1 MIPNLTFLLCLG
13 LSLGPRNQ
21 VLAGGL
27 SKPTLRAVPSNVVTT
42 GEQVTLICEGPLD
55 AQEYKLYKEGNPDF
69 QIPTA
74 YEDIEKNNK
83 IIISSIS
90 SQDAGQYQC
99 YYKHPNGTSEH
110 SDTLELLVTGVYS
123 SKVTLSSLPSP
134 VVTSGGDVTLQC
146 SSQEEYNS
154 FILVKEDQKFSSAM
168 ASQDTYTGI
177 FQALFTV
184 GPVTPQQRWRFTCYG
199 YYLNS
204 LQLWSVPSNSLE
216 LLVSGS
222 LHKPNIWAE
231 PGTLI
236 TLGSPVTIWCE
247 GTRETKIYVLH
258 KQGSP
263 EPWDRQTQRDL
274 NNKAKFT
281 IPSVTKMHAG
291 NFHCYCYN
299 SAGWSQNSD
308 TLELVVT
315 GVYPSK
321 VSLSAQY
328 SPVVTS
334 GGYVTLKCFSQHGY
348 NRFILIMEDEK
359 FSRPMESQ
367 YTYYRDFWALFKVG
381 PVNPQK
387 RWIFTC
393 YGCYWNSPQLWSV
406 PSNHLE
412 LLISGTLHKPTIWAD
427 PGTLINLGSPVTIW
441 CEGTRETQMYVL
453 RKEGSPEPWGRQTQR
468 DHNNKAKFTI
478 PSVTTLHAGKYHCYS
493 YNSAGWSERSDTL
506 ELVVTGV
513 SIKPRLVALNSPV
526 GTIGRSVTLSCTSN
540 QRYNWFSLI
549 KDKQKFSSS
558 MGSQNVYTGL
568 SSARFQVRLMTSS
581 QRWSFRCYGY
591 HTSNPQVWSEGSDIL
606 DILVS
611 GTLKKPSISAEP
623 GSVITL
629 GNPVTIW
636 CEGTMETQ
644 IYFLYKEGSPA
655 PWERLTVPVP
665 DHRVKFFIP
674 FMGENNAGRYRCYCF
689 NSAGWTQHS
698 DSMELVVT
706 GVYNK
711 PTLSAL
717 PKPVVTLGGS
727 VTLSCTSNQT
737 YDGFVLIKDKQF
749 YSSMDSQYVYTDQ
762 SSARFQVGPITL
774 SERWSFRCY
783 GYHTSKPQV
792 WSEGSDIL
800 ELLVTGSSR
809 KPSLITQQR
818 PILAPGEK
826 LTLQCYSNMSYDRF
840 LLSKEGGSDVPQIS
854 AHFTQAGKSHANFTL
869 HSVDFTTGGRY
880 RCHGSYNISSE
891 WSAPSDPLD
900 ILITGH
906 PPVAPNLSVHPGTT
920 VSSGEKVTLLC
931 KSSIPVDSFLLFKE
945 GAFHSHMRQ
954 ISKLQDSQYQAEFSM
969 SAVTPSV
976 GGIYMC
982 FGSQRS
988 SPYLLSQPSVSM
1000 EIIVSGLAR
1009 YQKILIGVSVGF
1021 LLLLFLLAL
1030 LLLLRLRHQ
1039 KKCSKGVQTATNLQH
1054 SAGAGEPV
1062 TMDRGIQK
1070 SPAAA
1075 IQEETLYTM
1084 VKGTQI
1090 KESMELD
1097 IMNQHKENHPKD
1109 LYAQVKPSRFRRAE
1123 PTSPSLMPKEPL
1135 DSNNRQAKEDKAAAS
1150 KEPCDVTYAQL
1161 HIMTPRQRQL
1171 NLAYLRPKS
1180 PS

>member
-90 SQDAGQYQC
+90 SQDAGQYRC

-123 SKVTLSSLPSP
+123 SKVTFSSLPSP
-134 VVTSGGDVTLQC
+134 VVTSGGT
-146 SSQEEYNS
+146 
-154 FILVKEDQKFSSAM
+154 
-168 ASQDTYTGI
+168 
-177 FQALFTV
+177 
-184 GPVTPQQRWRFTCYG
+184 
-199 YYLNS
+199 
-204 LQLWSVPSNSLE
+204 
-216 LLVSGS
+216 

-247 GTRETKIYVLH
+247 GTRETQTYVLH
-258 KQGSP
+258 KEGSP
-263 EPWDRQTQRDL
+263 ELWDRQTQKDL

-281 IPSVTKMHAG
+281 IPSVTTLHAG
-291 NFHCYCYN
+291 NYHCYCYS
-299 SAGWSQNSD
+299 SARWSQNSD
-308 TLELVVT
+308 TLKLVVT

-321 VSLSAQY
+321 VSLSAQH

-334 GGYVTLKCFSQHGY
+334 GGYVYLKCFSQHGY

-359 FSRPMESQ
+359 FSRAMDSQ
-367 YTYYRDFWALFKVG
+367 YTYYRDFWALFNVG

-393 YGCYWNSPQLWSV
+393 YGYYWNSPQLWSV
-406 PSNHLE
+406 SSNHLE
-412 LLISGTLHKPTIWAD
+412 LLISGTLHEPTIWAE
-427 PGTLINLGSPVTIW
+427 PGTLITLGSPVTIW
-441 CEGTRETQMYVL
+441 CEGTRETEIYVL
-453 RKEGSPEPWGRQTQR
+453 HKEGNLEPGDKQTQKN
-468 DHNNKAKFTI
+468 DNNRAKFTI

-493 YNSAGWSERSDTL
+493 YNSAGWSQRSGTL
-506 ELVVTGV
+506 EVVVTGV

-526 GTIGRSVTLSCTSN
+526 VTVGQSVILSCTSN
-540 QRYNWFSLI
+540 QRYNRFSLI
-549 KDKQKFSSS
+549 KNKQKFSSS

-568 SSARFQVRLMTSS
+568 SSARFQVGLMTSS
-581 QRWSFRCYGY
+581 Q
-591 HTSNPQVWSEGSDIL
+591 
-606 DILVS
+606 
-611 GTLKKPSISAEP
+611 
-623 GSVITL
+623 
-629 GNPVTIW
+629 
-636 CEGTMETQ
+636 
-644 IYFLYKEGSPA
+644 
-655 PWERLTVPVP
+655 
-665 DHRVKFFIP
+665 
-674 FMGENNAGRYRCYCF
+674 
-689 NSAGWTQHS
+689 
-698 DSMELVVT
+698 
-706 GVYNK
+706 
-711 PTLSAL
+711 
-717 PKPVVTLGGS
+717 
-727 VTLSCTSNQT
+727 
-737 YDGFVLIKDKQF
+737 
-749 YSSMDSQYVYTDQ
+749 
-762 SSARFQVGPITL
+762 
-774 SERWSFRCY
+774 RWSFRCY

-800 ELLVTGSSR
+800 ELLVSGTLQKPSIWAEPGSVITSGNPVTIWCEGTMETQIYFLYKEGSPARRSTLTAPVPDHRAKFFIPSMREHNAGRYRCYCYNSAGWTEHSDTLELVVTGSSR

-840 LLSKEGGSDVPQIS
+840 VLSKEGGSDVPQIS

-976 GGIYMC
+976 GCIYMC

-1039 KKCSKGVQTATNLQH
+1039 KKCSKGLQTATNLQH

-1062 TMDRGIQK
+1062 TRGRGIQK

-1097 IMNQHKENHPKD
+1097 IMNQHEENHPKD
-1109 LYAQVKPSRFRRAE
+1109 LYAQVKPSRLRLRAE
-1123 PTSPSLMPKEPL
+1123 PTAPSLMPKEPL
-1135 DSNNRQAKEDKAAAS
+1135 DSNNRQAKEGKAAAS

-1171 NLAYLRPKS
+1171 NLTSLRSKS
-1180 PS
+1180 PT

>member
-42 GEQVTLICEGPLD
+42 GEKVTLICEGPLD

-74 YEDIEKNNK
+74 NEDIEKNNK
-83 IIISSIS
+83 IIISSIR
-90 SQDAGQYQC
+90 SQDAGQYRC
-99 YYKHPNGTSEH
+99 YYKCPNGTSEH

-123 SKVTLSSLPSP
+123 SKVTLSSLTSP
-134 VVTSGGDVTLQC
+134 VVTSGSDVTLQC

-168 ASQDTYTGI
+168 ASQDIYTGI

-184 GPVTPQQRWRFTCYG
+184 GPLTPQQRWRFTCYG

-236 TLGSPVTIWCE
+236 TLGSLVTIWCE

-258 KQGSP
+258 KEGSP
-263 EPWDRQTQRDL
+263 DPWDRQTQRDL

-321 VSLSAQY
+321 VSLSAQH

-334 GGYVTLKCFSQHGY
+334 GGDVTLKCFSQHGY

-359 FSRPMESQ
+359 FSRPMVSQ
-367 YTYYRDFWALFKVG
+367 YTYYRDFWAQFKVG
-381 PVNPQK
+381 PVNPKK

-393 YGCYWNSPQLWSV
+393 YGYYWNSPQLWSV

-427 PGTLINLGSPVTIW
+427 PGTLITLENPVTIW

-453 RKEGSPEPWGRQTQR
+453 HKEGSPEPWDRQTQKN
-468 DHNNKAKFTI
+468 DNNKAKFTI

-513 SIKPRLVALNSPV
+513 SIKPRLTALNSPV
-526 GTIGRSVTLSCTSN
+526 VTVGQSVNLSCTSN
-540 QRYNWFSLI
+540 QRYNGFSLI
-549 KDKQKFSSS
+549 KNKQKFSSS

-568 SSARFQVRLMTSS
+568 SSARFQVSLMTSS

-611 GTLKKPSISAEP
+611 G
-623 GSVITL
+623 
-629 GNPVTIW
+629 
-636 CEGTMETQ
+636 
-644 IYFLYKEGSPA
+644 
-655 PWERLTVPVP
+655 
-665 DHRVKFFIP
+665 
-674 FMGENNAGRYRCYCF
+674 
-689 NSAGWTQHS
+689 
-698 DSMELVVT
+698 
-706 GVYNK
+706 
-711 PTLSAL
+711 
-717 PKPVVTLGGS
+717 
-727 VTLSCTSNQT
+727 
-737 YDGFVLIKDKQF
+737 
-749 YSSMDSQYVYTDQ
+749 
-762 SSARFQVGPITL
+762 
-774 SERWSFRCY
+774 
-783 GYHTSKPQV
+783 
-792 WSEGSDIL
+792 
-800 ELLVTGSSR
+800 SSR

-840 LLSKEGGSDVPQIS
+840 VLSKEGRNDVPQIS
-854 AHFTQAGKSHANFTL
+854 AHFTQAGMSHANFTL

-880 RCHGSYNISSE
+880 RCHGSYNTSSE

-906 PPVAPNLSVHPGTT
+906 PPVSPNLSVHPGTT

-945 GAFHSHMRQ
+945 GAFHSHMHQ

-1000 EIIVSGLAR
+1000 EIIVSGS
-1009 YQKILIGVSVGF
+1009 IGNITASQNMSKPKTASESQDHHMVEN
-1021 LLLLFLLAL
+1021 
-1030 LLLLRLRHQ
+1030 LLRM
-1039 KKCSKGVQTATNLQH
+1039 GM
-1054 SAGAGEPV
+1054 AGLV
-1062 TMDRGIQK
+1062 LVVLGILVFE
-1070 SPAAA
+1070 AC
-1075 IQEETLYTM
+1075 
-1084 VKGTQI
+1084 
-1090 KESMELD
+1090 
-1097 IMNQHKENHPKD
+1097 HK
-1109 LYAQVKPSRFRRAE
+1109 Q
-1123 PTSPSLMPKEPL
+1123 M
-1135 DSNNRQAKEDKAAAS
+1135 
-1150 KEPCDVTYAQL
+1150 
-1161 HIMTPRQRQL
+1161 
-1171 NLAYLRPKS
+1171 
-1180 PS
+1180 

>member
-42 GEQVTLICEGPLD
+42 GEKVTLICEGPLD

-74 YEDIEKNNK
+74 NEDIEKNNK
-83 IIISSIS
+83 IIISSIR
-90 SQDAGQYQC
+90 SQDAGQYRC
-99 YYKHPNGTSEH
+99 YYKCPNGTSEH

-123 SKVTLSSLPSP
+123 SKVTLSSLTSP
-134 VVTSGGDVTLQC
+134 VVTSGSDVTLQC

-168 ASQDTYTGI
+168 ASQDIYTGI

-184 GPVTPQQRWRFTCYG
+184 GPLTPQQRWRFTCYG

-236 TLGSPVTIWCE
+236 TLGSLVTIWCE

-258 KQGSP
+258 KEGSP
-263 EPWDRQTQRDL
+263 DPWDRQTQRDL

-321 VSLSAQY
+321 VSLSAQH

-334 GGYVTLKCFSQHGY
+334 GGDVTLKCFSQHGY

-359 FSRPMESQ
+359 FSRPMVSQ
-367 YTYYRDFWALFKVG
+367 YTYYRDFWAQFKVG
-381 PVNPQK
+381 PVNPKK

-393 YGCYWNSPQLWSV
+393 YGYYWNSPQLWSV

-427 PGTLINLGSPVTIW
+427 PGTLITLENPVTIW

-453 RKEGSPEPWGRQTQR
+453 HKEGSPEPWDRQTQKN
-468 DHNNKAKFTI
+468 DNNKAKFTI

-513 SIKPRLVALNSPV
+513 SIKPRLTALNSPV
-526 GTIGRSVTLSCTSN
+526 VTVGQSVNLSCTSN
-540 QRYNWFSLI
+540 QRYNGFSLI
-549 KDKQKFSSS
+549 KNKQKFSSS

-568 SSARFQVRLMTSS
+568 SSARFQVSLMTSS

-611 GTLKKPSISAEP
+611 G
-623 GSVITL
+623 
-629 GNPVTIW
+629 
-636 CEGTMETQ
+636 
-644 IYFLYKEGSPA
+644 
-655 PWERLTVPVP
+655 
-665 DHRVKFFIP
+665 
-674 FMGENNAGRYRCYCF
+674 
-689 NSAGWTQHS
+689 
-698 DSMELVVT
+698 
-706 GVYNK
+706 
-711 PTLSAL
+711 
-717 PKPVVTLGGS
+717 
-727 VTLSCTSNQT
+727 
-737 YDGFVLIKDKQF
+737 
-749 YSSMDSQYVYTDQ
+749 
-762 SSARFQVGPITL
+762 
-774 SERWSFRCY
+774 
-783 GYHTSKPQV
+783 
-792 WSEGSDIL
+792 
-800 ELLVTGSSR
+800 SSR

-840 LLSKEGGSDVPQIS
+840 VLSKEGRNDVPQIS
-854 AHFTQAGKSHANFTL
+854 AHFTQAGMSHANFTL

-880 RCHGSYNISSE
+880 RCHGSYNTSSE

-906 PPVAPNLSVHPGTT
+906 PPVSPNLSVHPGTT

-945 GAFHSHMRQ
+945 GAFHSHMHQ

-1000 EIIVSGLAR
+1000 EIIVSGS
-1009 YQKILIGVSVGF
+1009 IGNITASQNMSKPKTDSETQDHHTVEN
-1021 LLLLFLLAL
+1021 
-1030 LLLLRLRHQ
+1030 LLRMGMAALVLVVLGILVFDACHSSRHD
-1039 KKCSKGVQTATNLQH
+1039 QH
-1054 SAGAGEPV
+1054 RNG
-1062 TMDRGIQK
+1062 
-1070 SPAAA
+1070 
-1075 IQEETLYTM
+1075 L
-1084 VKGTQI
+1084 
-1090 KESMELD
+1090 
-1097 IMNQHKENHPKD
+1097 
-1109 LYAQVKPSRFRRAE
+1109 
-1123 PTSPSLMPKEPL
+1123 
-1135 DSNNRQAKEDKAAAS
+1135 
-1150 KEPCDVTYAQL
+1150 
-1161 HIMTPRQRQL
+1161 
-1171 NLAYLRPKS
+1171 
-1180 PS
+1180 